1 MVWLSSAILYLHILG
16 SIFWV
21 GSATMFQYIFV
32 PSLVGMPF
40 EAQRPWLGA
49 LAVRYGP
56 LIGVVGGLTMVFGV
70 LRGVLTGV
78 LGTLNTPYG
87 VTWLTAVV
95 LGIPVIALGGAL
107 IGPTGNKMAAASTKE
122 EVQSL
127 AARMS
132 TYGRL
137 ETALFLVLLA
147 LMVAM
152 HAGY

>member
-1 MVWLSSAILYLHILG
+1 MVWLISIVLYLHILG
-16 SIFWV
+16 AIFWV
-21 GSATMFQYIFV
+21 GSAMMFQYVFV
-32 PSLVGMPF
+32 PALRGMPF
-40 EAQRPWLGA
+40 EAQHPWLQS

-56 LIGVVGGLTMVFGV
+56 VIGVVGGLTMVLGV

-78 LGTLNTPYG
+78 LGSLNTPYG
-87 VTWLTAVV
+87 ATWLVAVV
-95 LGIPVIALGGAL
+95 LGVPVIAIGGGL
-107 IGPTGNKMAAASTKE
+107 IGPTGNKMAAAGSKD
-122 EVQSL
+122 EVQAL

-137 ETALFLVLLA
+137 ESAGFLVLLA